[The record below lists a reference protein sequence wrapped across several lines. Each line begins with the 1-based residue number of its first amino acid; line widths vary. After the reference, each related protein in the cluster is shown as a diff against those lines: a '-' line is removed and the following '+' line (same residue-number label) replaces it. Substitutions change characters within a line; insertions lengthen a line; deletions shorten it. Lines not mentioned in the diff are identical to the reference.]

1 MLGRPVRSN
10 LPSRGLWRI
19 VDDRILAVDRT
30 YSGPTTVLVPSE
42 DVLTVAVDLPFAT
55 RAQRV
60 SALPFAL
67 EDAVAEPLATLH
79 FALGTEVAPR
89 RHIAGVVRHARMQGW
104 IALLT
109 EADLDPAILMPD
121 SLTLPL
127 PPQGVWVVRVEGGRC
142 LVRTDT
148 GAGFALPLSAL
159 DGAWTAAGRPRLI
172 PLGDALPATFA
183 EAVGSETLH
192 LGTLGEPVVVL
203 PPLDLRQGPYAATRA
218 TSASALRTLAL
229 VAGAG
234 VVAHIALLGLDTFL
248 LDRMADRKEAEARSV
263 LQAVAPA
270 TTPDE
275 DIVAAA
281 DRIVPNAG
289 SGVRPFTRLL
299 AQTSGA
305 LPGAGAVAF
314 NSATY
319 APGSLDM
326 VVVVSDAATLDRAV
340 QALTASG
347 LTASGAPSGVD
358 ASSATNGLNAT
369 LKVTTGAAG

>member
-10 LPSRGLWRI
+10 LPSHGLWRI
-19 VDDRILAVDRT
+19 VDDRILAVDRS

-42 DVLTVAVDLPFAT
+42 DVLTLPVDLPFAT
-55 RAQRV
+55 RAQRIA
-60 SALPFAL
+60 ALPFAL

-89 RHIAGVVRHARMQGW
+89 RHIAGVVRHARMQAW
-104 IALLT
+104 VALLA

-121 SLTLPL
+121 ALALPL
-127 PPQGVWVVRVEGGRC
+127 PPAGAWVVRADGERC

-148 GAGFALPLSAL
+148 GGGFALPLSSL
-159 DGAWTAAGRPRLI
+159 EGAWTVAGHPRLI
-172 PLGDALPATFA
+172 PLGDALPAAFA
-183 EAVGSETLH
+183 EAVEAESVH
-192 LGTLGEPVVVL
+192 LGALGEPAIIL
-203 PPLDLRQGPYAATRA
+203 PPLDLRQGAYAATRA

-229 VAGAG
+229 VASLG

-248 LDRMADRKEAEARSV
+248 LDRMADRKETEARAV

-275 DIVAAA
+275 DIIAAA

-319 APGSLDM
+319 SPGSLDLG
-326 VVVVSDAATLDRAV
+326 VVVSDAATLDRAV
-340 QALTASG
+340 QALTATG

-358 ASSATNGLNAT
+358 ATTATNGLNAT
-369 LKVTTGAAG
+369 LKVATGAAG

>member
-55 RAQRV
+55 RAQRL

-89 RHIAGVVRHARMQGW
+89 RHIAGVVRHARIQGW

-121 SLTLPL
+121 ALTLPM

-192 LGTLGEPVVVL
+192 LGTMGEPVVVL

-229 VAGAG
+229 VAGVG

-248 LDRMADRKEAEARSV
+248 LDRMADRKEAEARTV

-281 DRIVPNAG
+281 DRIVPGAG

-326 VVVVSDAATLDRAV
+326 GVVVSDAATLDRAV

>member
-1 MLGRPVRSN
+1 M
-10 LPSRGLWRI
+10 
-19 VDDRILAVDRT
+19 DRT

-55 RAQRV
+55 RAQRL

-89 RHIAGVVRHARMQGW
+89 RHIAGVVRHARIQGW

-121 SLTLPL
+121 ALTLPM

-192 LGTLGEPVVVL
+192 LGTMGEPVVVL

-229 VAGAG
+229 VAGVG

-248 LDRMADRKEAEARSV
+248 LDRMADRKEAEARTV

-281 DRIVPNAG
+281 DRIVPGAG

-326 VVVVSDAATLDRAV
+326 GVVVSDAATLDRAV

>member
-19 VDDRILAVDRT
+19 VDDRILAVDRS

-42 DVLTVAVDLPFAT
+42 DVLTVVVDLPFAT
-55 RAQRV
+55 RAQRIA
-60 SALPFAL
+60 ALPFAL

-104 IALLT
+104 IARLT

-121 SLTLPL
+121 AMALPL
-127 PPQGVWVVRVEGGRC
+127 PPEGVWVVRIDGDRC
-142 LVRTDT
+142 LVRTDN
-148 GAGFALPLSAL
+148 GVGFALPLSAL
-159 DGAWTAAGRPRLI
+159 DGAWTTAGRPRLI
-172 PLGDALPATFA
+172 PLGDTLPATFA
-183 EAVGSETLH
+183 GAVKADAIHS
-192 LGTLGEPVVVL
+192 GTTGEPVIVL
-203 PPLDLRQGPYAATRA
+203 PPLDLRQGAYAATRA
-218 TSASALRTLAL
+218 TSASALPGLAL
-229 VAGAG
+229 VAGIG
-234 VVAHIALLGLDTFL
+234 VMAHIALLGLDAVL
-248 LDRMADRKEAEARSV
+248 LDRMADRKEAEARAL
-263 LQAVAPA
+263 LQAIAPA

-275 DIVAAA
+275 DVVAAA

-319 APGSLDM
+319 APGSLDLG
-326 VVVVSDAATLDRAV
+326 VVVSDAATLDRAV

-358 ASSATNGLNAT
+358 AATATNGLNAT
-369 LKVTTGAAG
+369 LGVATGGTG